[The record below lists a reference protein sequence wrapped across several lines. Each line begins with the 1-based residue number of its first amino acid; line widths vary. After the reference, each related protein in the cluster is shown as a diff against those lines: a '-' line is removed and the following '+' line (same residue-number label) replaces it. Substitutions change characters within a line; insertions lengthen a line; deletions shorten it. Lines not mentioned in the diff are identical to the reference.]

1 MRMKKNETLYTMT
14 EAGKILGKTKQ
25 AVGYMVKNKLIE
37 TVKGCSKKLITADAI
52 NEYMRTKK

>member
-1 MRMKKNETLYTMT
+1 MCMKKNEMFTIT
-14 EAGKILGKTKQ
+14 EAAVKLGVTRQ

-52 NEYMRTKK
+52 NEYLRKKG